1 MLNGWIHSSNNGEKN
16 TKGEIKSISSEENVL
31 FMNLVA
37 QQWRKTP
44 REI

>member
-1 MLNGWIHSSNNGEKN
+1 MDGFIHPIMEEKN

-31 FMNLVA
+31 FTNLVA